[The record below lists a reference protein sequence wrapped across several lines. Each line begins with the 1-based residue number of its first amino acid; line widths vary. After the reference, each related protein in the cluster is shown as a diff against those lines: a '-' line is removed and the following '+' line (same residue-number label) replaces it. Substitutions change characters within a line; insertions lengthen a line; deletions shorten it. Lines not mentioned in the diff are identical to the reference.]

1 MMYIGEFLNNRFLAN
16 LNRAM
21 LGVAAIM
28 GVALIGLGAT
38 AFMEQS
44 KIASMKEEI
53 SIKSKAIADAQAA
66 AKAEAEKPAKEK
78 IPTGL
83 AAIGAFQTR
92 VNRLA
97 GDHGCSVTQFQAS
110 DQMNPFISTFGTGE
124 QSNGAWTQVEV
135 KLNLLGT
142 TRAVIDT
149 LNGLAGNGIP
159 FEFTSVEMSR
169 TQASPT
175 GEATVTANVSL
186 RVLTIPG
193 GA

>member
-1 MMYIGEFLNNRFLAN
+1 MMYLGEFLSQRLLTN

-21 LGVAAIM
+21 MAIAAMIAL
-28 GVALIGLGAT
+28 ALIVLGGT
-38 AFMEQS
+38 TLLEQG

-53 SIKSKAIADAQAA
+53 SVKSKAIADAQEA
-66 AKAEAEKPAKEK
+66 AKLEASKPAAEK

-92 VNRLA
+92 VNKLA
-97 GDHGCSVTQFQAS
+97 SGHGCSVTQFQAS

-124 QSNGAWTQVEV
+124 QANGAWTQVEV
-135 KLNLLGT
+135 KMTLLGT
-142 TRAVIDT
+142 TRSVIET
-149 LNGLAGNGIP
+149 LSNLATNGIP
-159 FEFTSVEMSR
+159 FEFTSLEMSR

-175 GEATVTANVSL
+175 GEATVSANVSL
-186 RVLTIPG
+186 RVLTVPG